1 MKPVV
6 AIVGRPNVGKSTLFN
21 RLVGAR
27 HAIVED
33 IAGVTRDRLYREAS
47 WLDRDFIVIDT
58 GGIDFTEKNDD
69 IAKKVREQAAIAM
82 DEAHV
87 IIFVV
92 DSQTGLTIEDEE
104 AATML
109 RRSKK
114 PVIVA
119 VNKMDNFEKEERI
132 YDFYGL
138 GLGDPIA
145 ISASHGMNTGD
156 LLDEVVKHFPPK
168 HELQEE
174 EDVISIAVIGRPNVG
189 KSSLV
194 NRLLGVER
202 SIVADM
208 PGTTRDAIDSN
219 FLRNGKKYRIIDTAG
234 MRKRGKIAETTERYS
249 VARALRAIDRSDIVV
264 MVIDARDGVT
274 EQDQKIIGY
283 AHELGKA
290 AIIAVNKWD
299 LVVKNNQTMVK
310 YDEEMRERLA
320 FMPYAMYCYISALT
334 GQRTGKIMDL
344 VDMAYEQYCRRLSSS
359 RLNEVVQEAVLLHP
373 APSDKGRR
381 MKIFYATQVGI
392 KPPII
397 VFFVNDPELMHF
409 SYLRYLEN
417 QLRENFGFVGT
428 PIKLKVRGRDE
439 ADR

>member
-33 IAGVTRDRLYREAS
+33 VSGVTRDRLYRDAS
-47 WLDRDFIVIDT
+47 WLDRDFVVIDT
-58 GGIDFTEKNDD
+58 GGIDFTDKNDD
-69 IAKKVREQAAIAM
+69 IAKKVREQAAIAIE
-82 DEAHV
+82 EAHV

-104 AATML
+104 AATLL
-109 RRSKK
+109 RRSNK
-114 PVIVA
+114 PVVLA
-119 VNKMDNFEKEERI
+119 VNKMDNFEKADLA

-138 GLGDPIA
+138 GLGEPIA
-145 ISASHGMNTGD
+145 ISAAHGMNTGD
-156 LLDEVVKHFPPK
+156 LLDEVIKHFPPK
-168 HELQEE
+168 HELQE
-174 EDVISIAVIGRPNVG
+174 DDDIISIAVIGRPNVG

-194 NRLLGVER
+194 NKILGVDR
-202 SIVADM
+202 TIVADM
-208 PGTTRDAIDSN
+208 PGTTRDAIDSD
-219 FLRNGKKYRIIDTAG
+219 FLRHGKKYRIIDTAG
-234 MRKRGKIAETTERYS
+234 MRRRGKIAETTERYS
-249 VARALRAIDRSDIVV
+249 VARALRAIDRSDVVV
-264 MVIDARDGVT
+264 MVIDAKDGVT
-274 EQDQKIIGY
+274 DQDQKIIGY

-290 AIIAVNKWD
+290 AIVAINKWD
-299 LVVKNNQTMVK
+299 LLVKNNSTVVK
-310 YDEEMRERLA
+310 YDEEIRERLA
-320 FMPYAMYCYISALT
+320 FMPYAMICYVSALT

-344 VDMAYEQYCRRLSSS
+344 VDMAYGQYGRRLSSS
-359 RLNEVVQEAVLLHP
+359 RLNEVVQEAILLHP
-373 APSDKGRR
+373 TPSDKGRR

-392 KPPII
+392 KPPVI

-428 PIKLKVRGRDE
+428 PLKLKVRGRNE
-439 ADR
+439 AE